1 MNKLLMGLLFAALP
15 ISVMAQEVPTPDEV
29 KKVLDFYYHGQGSGL
44 VLYDS
49 KFCQDIHREGDEK
62 NECAGEITD
71 TPITK
76 GAPVYLWMAYMV
88 PMGEEK
94 NNIIVQF
101 EHSGITRLVKNLDI
115 SGSLRYRTWRKLVFD
130 KAGDWTVKIVHDK
143 GDTTV
148 ELATE
153 SFVVQ

>member
-1 MNKLLMGLLFAALP
+1 MNRLLVGLLFAALP

-29 KKVLDFYYHGQGSGL
+29 KKVLDFYYNGQASGL

-76 GAPVYLWMAYMV
+76 GAPVYLWMAYAV
-88 PMGEEK
+88 RLLPRFLYDPQER
-94 NNIIVQF
+94 VQARVLNTADMTCCIECGTPF
-101 EHSGITRLVKNLDI
+101 MPRALLEASLV
-115 SGSLRYRTWRKLVFD
+115 RV
-130 KAGDWTVKIVHDK
+130 
-143 GDTTV
+143 
-148 ELATE
+148 
-153 SFVVQ
+153 